1 MVYGRSVCPL
11 GRYTHVHSRVHD
23 RLPWKPVLLVPKMV
37 KCPYCSRPAMSLM
50 RKSGLGPGRTINCQS
65 CGKPVTTH
73 SMSVFAA
80 IPAFL
85 GGIVALKSASLL
97 LGGAAIAGGVLTMG
111 FIHTFLVPL
120 VRSDA

>member
-1 MVYGRSVCPL
+1 
-11 GRYTHVHSRVHD
+11 
-23 RLPWKPVLLVPKMV
+23 
-37 KCPYCSRPAMSLM
+37 MSLM